1 MPGSIHSNTTGGSVG
16 HGGSTVALGG
26 TAVYS
31 YGAGG
36 ADGGGYGGGGWR
48 RRNFVGSAGAAA
60 RAGYGFLVTTDL
72 EPGIGGDRR
81 ALWTC
86 FCSFKTRRKRCV
98 RVPPGRVMD
107 DDGRSAFSFWLSVAV
122 RQLCCC
128 NFLLHVRRHVVG
140 LFSLVGCRR
149 MGTYVGSARVT
160 PGFIH
165 SATDVRY
172 VLCVPCWVCSIFKV
186 LRD

>member
-107 DDGRSAFSFWLSVAV
+107 DDGRSAFSFWLLRNGSCVAAFF
-122 RQLCCC
+122 CFMCD
-128 NFLLHVRRHVVG
+128 
-140 LFSLVGCRR
+140 
-149 MGTYVGSARVT
+149 VT
-160 PGFIH
+160 
-165 SATDVRY
+165 S
-172 VLCVPCWVCSIFKV
+172 WVCFLWLAV
-186 LRD
+186 GACRDICR